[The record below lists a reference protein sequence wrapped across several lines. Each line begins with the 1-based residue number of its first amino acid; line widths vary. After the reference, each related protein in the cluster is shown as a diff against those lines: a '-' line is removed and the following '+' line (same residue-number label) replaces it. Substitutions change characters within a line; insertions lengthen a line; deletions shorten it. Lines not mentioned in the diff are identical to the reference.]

1 MHSKISKLIFECT
14 FCIDLKKEV
23 LDREQRSKKLPKRR
37 RESAKEQ
44 KYQPKGGGN
53 QPKEGRNQPKCKNIS
68 QKEGGISQ
76 SAEISAK
83 EREKSANLPIYQPTD
98 HKYQLKLNFSS
109 KFLKD
114 KLSL

>member
-1 MHSKISKLIFECT
+1 M
-14 FCIDLKKEV
+14 LK
-23 LDREQRSKKLPKRR
+23 
-37 RESAKEQ
+37 
-44 KYQPKGGGN
+44 Y

-68 QKEGGISQ
+68 QKEGEISQ

-83 EREKSANLPIYQPTD
+83 RREESANLPI
-98 HKYQLKLNFSS
+98 YQLKLNFSS

>member
-1 MHSKISKLIFECT
+1 M
-14 FCIDLKKEV
+14 LK
-23 LDREQRSKKLPKRR
+23 
-37 RESAKEQ
+37 
-44 KYQPKGGGN
+44 Y

-68 QKEGGISQ
+68 QKEGEISQ

-83 EREKSANLPIYQPTD
+83 RREESANLPIYQPTD